1 MQDIRNCNQNMSIM
15 SSSQHANITLDLGRK
30 GAPQYFAEQIERGIK
45 KGILRFKLRVPDG
58 SSRAFPNTCAPIAGL
73 VDHYREKH
81 NCTFFWS
88 RKAKRNSHATKT
100 GILHPY
106 RFPLE
111 TRGVNCLDK
120 VWAFDSES
128 HYETVRGIV
137 DSIRASAPIGQDLI
151 NCLELCLNEITDNV
165 LNHSANDEESAT
177 GFVMA
182 QVHREKQRI
191 AVAVFD
197 RGIGILESLR
207 RSGRAVS
214 SSSDAISLAVKKG
227 ISDGKGAGKGLWIL
241 EQIIIDNEGSFEI
254 TSDGSRYSLRHLEKK
269 REPKLAQTKIATRIP
284 GTTLIDFQLNTANP
298 TSISRAISGYKHVDL
313 WAEAHEENDD
323 GSILR
328 FKVNEDS
335 PGLGSRIDAR
345 RFANIISNAPKMA
358 ESIVLDFSG
367 ISIVSSSYAD
377 ELIMSLSKQLGFSSL
392 MSKIRFRH
400 LSEDCARMFD
410 DAMESRLGNR
420 D

>member
-1 MQDIRNCNQNMSIM
+1 MLTSLLILAEKTLLNISPSR
-15 SSSQHANITLDLGRK
+15 SSAASK
-30 GAPQYFAEQIERGIK
+30 
-45 KGILRFKLRVPDG
+45 
-58 SSRAFPNTCAPIAGL
+58 RAFFASSFAFRMEAQELFRTPARPLLALLTT
-73 VDHYREKH
+73 YREKH

-100 GILHPY
+100 GILRPY

-137 DSIRASAPIGQDLI
+137 DSIRASATIGKDLI

-269 REPKLAQTKIATRIP
+269 RGPKLAQTTIATRIP

-298 TSISRAISGYKHVDL
+298 TSISTAISGYKHVDL

-323 GSILR
+323 GRVPSRFLR
-328 FKVNEDS
+328 TFRQ
-335 PGLGSRIDAR
+335 PHRPALR
-345 RFANIISNAPKMA
+345 R
-358 ESIVLDFSG
+358 G
-367 ISIVSSSYAD
+367 CSSSRVT
-377 ELIMSLSKQLGFSSL
+377 SG
-392 MSKIRFRH
+392 
-400 LSEDCARMFD
+400 
-410 DAMESRLGNR
+410 
-420 D
+420 